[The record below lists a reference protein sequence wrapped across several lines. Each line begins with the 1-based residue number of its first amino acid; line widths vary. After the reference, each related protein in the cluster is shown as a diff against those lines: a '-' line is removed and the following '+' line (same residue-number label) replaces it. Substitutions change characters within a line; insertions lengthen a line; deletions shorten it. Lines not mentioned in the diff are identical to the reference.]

1 MFAVIAHVLTLLI
14 ITIAALLN
22 PENVDLNSEMSSLH

>member
-14 ITIAALLN
+14 STIAALFN